1 MKINHMRL
9 VLPSRMR
16 NTAQVDAR
24 TIAEAAVRALQAKG
38 VINGPVSVQVQGHG
52 RPARFI
58 AQDVAREVG
67 NKTPRRG
74 G

>member
-1 MKINHMRL
+1 MKIQHMRL
-9 VLPSRMR
+9 VLPPRMR

-24 TIAEAAVRALQAKG
+24 TIAEAAARTLQAKG
-38 VINGPVSVQVQGHG
+38 AIKGPVSVQVQGHG

-58 AQDVAREVG
+58 ARDVAREVG
-67 NKTPRRG
+67 NQTSRRG